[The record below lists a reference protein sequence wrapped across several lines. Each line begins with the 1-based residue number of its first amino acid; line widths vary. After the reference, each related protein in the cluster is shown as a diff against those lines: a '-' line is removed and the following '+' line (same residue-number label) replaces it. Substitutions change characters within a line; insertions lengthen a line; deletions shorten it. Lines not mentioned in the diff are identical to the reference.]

1 MPVATDVDQ
10 VVADI
15 IRWAAIESPTYDAAS
30 VNRMMDEGAKDLAAM
45 GFRIDRVAGTQGFG
59 DIVIARLDGAE
70 PGPGLL
76 VLAHVD
82 TVHAVGTLAGPLPIR
97 REGDRLYGP
106 GVTDMKGGTV
116 LALHVLAGLIKAKG
130 GRLRR
135 TVTVV
140 LIPDEEVGSPSSRA
154 TIEAEAA
161 RHAHVLVPEPGRD
174 HAVVTGRHAV
184 LRYMIHV
191 HGRPSHA
198 GAAISRGVSAIR
210 AMARLIETVED
221 WSDYERGQTFAVG
234 RVNAGTWVN
243 VVPVLCSAEV
253 LCVAATAEDVADI
266 DQRLR
271 TLRPPFPNTRITI
284 EAGPVRP
291 LFVAGE
297 GTMALYAKA
306 KAIADRHGFPIDHMQ
321 SGGGSDGNFTGA
333 MGVPTLDGLGVWG
346 GGIHTKEEYCD
357 IRSIM
362 PRGTILAG
370 LIDDLAG

>member
-1 MPVATDVDQ
+1 MSVSPDVEQ

-15 IRWAAIESPTYDAAS
+15 TRWAAIESPTYDAAA
-30 VNRMMDEGAKDLAAM
+30 VNRMMDEGQRDLEAM
-45 GFRIDRVAGTQGFG
+45 GFRIERLTGTQGFG
-59 DIVIARLDGAE
+59 DIVIGRLEGAE

-76 VLAHVD
+76 ILAHVD

-116 LALHVLAGLIKAKG
+116 LCLHVLDKLIKAKG
-130 GRLRR
+130 GRLRKS
-135 TVTVV
+135 VTVV

-161 RHAHVLVPEPGRD
+161 RHSHVLVPEPGRD
-174 HAVVTGRHAV
+174 HICVTGRHAV
-184 LRYMIHV
+184 VRYHIHV

-210 AMARLIETVED
+210 AMARLIETIED

-243 VVPVLCSAEV
+243 VVPVICSAEV
-253 LCVAATAEDVADI
+253 LCVAATPEDLADI
-266 DQRLR
+266 DTRLT
-271 TLRPPFPNTRITI
+271 TLRAPFPNTRITI
-284 EAGPVRP
+284 EPGPVRP
-291 LFVAGE
+291 LFVANE
-297 GTMALYAKA
+297 ATMQLYARA
-306 KAIADRHGFPIDHMQ
+306 KAIADRHGFPLDHQQ

-357 IRSIM
+357 IRSIT
-362 PRGTILAG
+362 PRGTIMAG
-370 LIDDLAG
+370 LIEDLAG

>member
-1 MPVATDVDQ
+1 MPVSADVEQ

-15 IRWAAIESPTYDAAS
+15 IRWASIESPTYDAAA
-30 VNRMMDEGAKDLAAM
+30 VNRMMDEGSADLQAM
-45 GFRIDRVAGTQGFG
+45 GFRIERKAGTQGFG
-59 DIVIARLDGAE
+59 DIVIGRLDGAE

-76 VLAHVD
+76 ILAHVD

-97 REGDRLYGP
+97 REGERLYGP

-116 LALHVLAGLIKAKG
+116 LALHVLAGILKARG

-154 TIEAEAA
+154 TIEAEA
-161 RHAHVLVPEPGRD
+161 RNHAQVLVPEPGRD
-174 HAVVTGRHAV
+174 HVVTTGRHAV
-184 LRYMIHV
+184 VRYHIHV

-210 AMARLIETVED
+210 AMARIIETVED
-221 WSDYERGQTFAVG
+221 WSDFERGQTFAVG
-234 RVNAGTWVN
+234 RVHAGTWVN
-243 VVPVLCSAEV
+243 VVPVICSAEV
-253 LCVAATAEDVADI
+253 LCVAATPEDVADI
-266 DQRLR
+266 DVRLK

-284 EAGPVRP
+284 EPGPVRP
-291 LFVAGE
+291 LFTAE
-297 GTMALYAKA
+297 DGTMALYARA
-306 KAIADRHGFPIDHMQ
+306 KAIADAHGFPIDHMQ

-346 GGIHTKEEYCD
+346 GGIHTKEEFCD
-357 IRSIM
+357 IRSIH
-362 PRGTILAG
+362 PRGVILAG
-370 LIDDLAG
+370 LIEDLAG

>member
-1 MPVATDVDQ
+1 MPVTTDVDQ

-15 IRWAAIESPTYDAAS
+15 IRWASIESPTYDAAA
-30 VNRMMDEGAKDLAAM
+30 VNRMMDEGAGDLAKM
-45 GFRIDRVAGTQGFG
+45 GFRIERLAGTQGFG
-59 DIVIARLDGAE
+59 DIVIGRLDGAE

-76 VLAHVD
+76 ILAHVD
-82 TVHAVGTLAGPLPIR
+82 TVHAKGTLAGPLPIR
-97 REGDRLYGP
+97 REGERLYGP

-116 LALHVLAGLIKAKG
+116 LALHVLAKLIALKG

-135 TVTVV
+135 TVTVI

-174 HAVVTGRHAV
+174 HYVTTGRHAV
-184 LRYMIHV
+184 VRYNLHV
-191 HGRPSHA
+191 HGKPSHA

-234 RVNAGTWVN
+234 RVHAGTWVN
-243 VVPVLCSAEV
+243 VVPVICSAEV
-253 LCVAATAEDVADI
+253 LCVAATPEDLADI
-266 DQRLR
+266 DLRLR
-271 TLRPPFPNTRITI
+271 TLRPPFPNTRVSV

-291 LFVAGE
+291 LFVANE
-297 GTMALYAKA
+297 GTIALYAKA
-306 KAIADRHGFPIDHMQ
+306 KAIADRHGYPIDHMQ

-357 IRSIM
+357 IRSIT
-362 PRGTILAG
+362 PRGAIMAG
-370 LIDDLAG
+370 LMADLAG